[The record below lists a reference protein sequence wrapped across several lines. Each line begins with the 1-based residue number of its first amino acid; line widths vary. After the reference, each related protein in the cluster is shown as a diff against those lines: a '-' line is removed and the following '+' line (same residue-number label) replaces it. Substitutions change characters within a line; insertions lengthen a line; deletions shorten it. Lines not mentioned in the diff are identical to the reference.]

1 MPLLSIVPAKAVS
14 DPNITDTQVRVLCA
28 IGTYTNRL
36 GGNVW
41 ASVNTLAKSCNL
53 SPRTIQRALP
63 VLLNAGYL
71 RVVVRP
77 GRTNLY
83 EVVLDTPPSGVTEGG
98 VTGVTPP
105 PSVESPKRSKERS
118 SSTIPQRVKDWDI
131 AQQLTTIWNTYP
143 PRPEPYAWVAVRKAV
158 VETIESE
165 SVSVDRLVHAVRRYA
180 QHCQATGV
188 EPKYVKGM
196 VGFFRDGYW
205 KAFDVSTVHGRT
217 REEWARSGQD
227 VSEFDRLVEEV
238 A

>member
-1 MPLLSIVPAKAVS
+1 MPMLSIIPAKAVA
-14 DPNITDTQVRVLCA
+14 DPMVTDTQVRVLCA

-63 VLLNAGYL
+63 ALLAAGYL

-83 EVVLDTPPSGVTEGG
+83 EVVLDGPQTAVSPGG
-98 VTGVTPP
+98 DLPVTPP
-105 PSVESPKRSKERS
+105 PSAESPKRSKERS
-118 SSTIPQRVKDWDI
+118 PSTIPQRVKDWDI

-143 PRPEPYAWVAVRKAV
+143 PRPEPYSWIAVRRAV
-158 VETIESE
+158 VETIEAE
-165 SVSVDRLVHAVRRYA
+165 SVSADQLVYAVRRYA
-180 QHCQATGV
+180 QHCQASGTD
-188 EPKYVKGM
+188 PKYVKGM
-196 VGFFRDGYW
+196 VGFFRDGHW
-205 KAFDVSTVHGRT
+205 KAFDVPTVHGRT

-227 VSEFDRLVEEV
+227 IAEFDRLVG
-238 A
+238 AA